1 MILDSNDDD
10 SEESDSFSIV
20 GEDVDV
26 YLNHYRIPKSKN
38 FGPNGTNNPPKSKG
52 NREQVKYNNEGKI
65 MSLAELAAQ
74 KVACH
79 LPFGQVEHF
88 DPPVPEPMQCRIAFW
103 SFPQDEEDV
112 RLYTCLANGNADVF
126 IRAEDLISLNC
137 VCDMLQVG
145 FHLSANVKS
154 IQDSTDDP
162 DCFRVAITFD
172 RRRITSCCC
181 SCSAPTF
188 WCQHAVAV
196 CLQRIRR
203 PQDVT
208 LRAPVSESLQRLEKN
223 QLQKFAQYLINELPQ
238 QILPAAQ
245 KLLDELLSGD
255 EAIINQN
262 PAAPDPTAG
271 ATINEQTSWC
281 LDDTHLSMN
290 IQKILLK
297 QCTTQPTVC
306 SDVAA
311 LHITAPPAANEYSQ
325 LLRPIRGREP
335 EGLWNLISI
344 VGEMMKRRD
353 SNFFLLLEI
362 MTQEVLKCDKVVTW
376 WFETKV
382 SLHSGSTIHYAT
394 TKSNSQCTSQYS
406 CSNFCDEIVH
416 LWQLAAM
423 DPSASAAER
432 KRLYQKF
439 FDWHLDI
446 LKRHSTL
453 PEGSVNNL
461 AKSNKRNF
469 LDLFPGF
476 KPAMEGCLIDWS
488 DWDEKKGRLVS
499 VDEEP
504 EAEKVKTTKSAKKR
518 KKKSKASK
526 QNASE
531 PKPSTSCELDK
542 TENEHTLEMDNSNSQ
557 ENIENETAAEK
568 KNVKPESTVEAK
580 LDCPPCEPSRSEEA
594 SEEHESVNH
603 QEPLN
608 ERNSNQEQ
616 NIAEP
621 EIPGIEQDLQVYYME
636 RQAESPQKVEKQES
650 LEDFIK
656 INIKRLNDPLEILY
670 AKTKGLHAHGHLDEA
685 RRLALKAA
693 TEILN
698 YPNYPTLKQ
707 LYVIPRRRKKKGS
720 LDNQMSIVAS
730 EALTKIA
737 FLCGVL
743 LDDPANSNLVFR
755 LILFGVEMKR
765 SPAATKPLEVKLIN
779 QKHDLIMLLKSIA
792 LYEEELVILREKAQ
806 ALRDGTCELNS
817 DALTTLIL
825 GNYIF
830 EALVL
835 SKSPSCSNY
844 NPRSG
849 MENTRSAPTSSYSQ
863 PGQYQLE
870 EHYMQP
876 GDINQQP
883 NPHSCDRPSLV
894 VYGKLPHD
902 ASLGFHAALNA
913 LSVKVN
919 FLEVDHPLLCEGT
932 RRQRG
937 ELALSLL
944 IHFKDD
950 QEKLDLILKHLL
962 DKDVV
967 LSPQTPEGSERPQKK
982 NGSPQDPNHPT
993 EASAHFM
1000 FELAKTVLDKAG
1012 GNSLTS
1018 HLFRPQLISQ
1028 NAGRGIH
1035 RRLHMCTLRIALYAL
1050 GLQNRTSLNWM
1061 QRTYNGRASFIH
1073 EQALEIGLTAIKFLC
1088 ENWEG
1093 YLTPVEV
1100 ACIADKVGS
1109 CPNSDLETKRVAAEM
1124 AKSCLKYA
1132 NYLDFN
1138 AVRRILA
1145 QCKEQNIEMIEEA
1158 CNEIEQ
1164 VAQTDSVCADVLFA
1178 TARAWYNLYE
1188 KLVLDENHT
1197 DNNCCHLKDN
1207 TQTEQ
1212 DTGASDWLVTSNPHQ
1227 DKCSQFNEPPMH
1239 PMHCNVYGRVEYI
1252 PTMYTPTYKH
1262 VVYIEA
1268 AYRVGMKAM
1277 DALKPSIHIG
1287 NKHNPKKEDDVL
1299 WLLGLSKSL
1308 GRDCLHK
1315 FSRSAM
1321 NNITNPHVLHIISSD
1336 LIMFFASLPD
1346 DHPDRV
1352 DTLLPLIDKCLDR
1365 FVRQTRDLMKHISY
1379 DQKSYVE
1386 SIIESAQNLTKAA
1399 NTLSALSHFNE
1410 LLWIVDNRKPKKNNH
1425 RNSIDTRS
1433 RHDFS
1438 NNLLETING
1447 CACTKCKIGRIRY
1460 LNCNRELKTLF

>member
-20 GEDVDV
+20 GEDVDI
-26 YLNHYRIPKSKN
+26 YLNHYRIPKLKN
-38 FGPNGTNNPPKSKG
+38 FGPNGANSSPKSNG

-255 EAIINQN
+255 EAVINQN

-281 LDDTHLSMN
+281 LDDTHLSTN

-297 QCTTQPTVC
+297 QCTAQPTVC

-311 LHITAPPAANEYSQ
+311 LHICVPPAANEYSQ

-362 MTQEVLKCDKVVTW
+362 MTQEVLRCDKVVTW

-382 SLHSGSTIHYAT
+382 SLHSGSTIHYST

-423 DPSASAAER
+423 DPSASAVER

-439 FDWHLDI
+439 FDWHLNI
-446 LKRHSTL
+446 LKRHSAL

-488 DWDEKKGRLVS
+488 DWDEKQGRLVT

-504 EAEKVKTTKSAKKR
+504 ETEKAKTSKSAKKR

-526 QNASE
+526 QTTVE
-531 PKPSTSCELDK
+531 QKPSSSSDQSA
-542 TENEHTLEMDNSNSQ
+542 ENEHQLKLDQDNSQ
-557 ENIENETAAEK
+557 ENIENKVETEKENFKTDSEDVASSEPQRNEGAAEVNQ
-568 KNVKPESTVEAK
+568 NVDLP
-580 LDCPPCEPSRSEEA
+580 
-594 SEEHESVNH
+594 
-603 QEPLN
+603 EPLH
-608 ERNSNQEQ
+608 ERSNNQEL
-616 NIAEP
+616 NVGAEP
-621 EIPGIEQDLQVYYME
+621 EIPRIEQDLQVYYME
-636 RQAESPQKVEKQES
+636 RRAESPQRVEKQES

-693 TEILN
+693 AEILN

-707 LYVIPRRRKKKGS
+707 LYIIPRRRKKKGS

-737 FLCGVL
+737 FLCSVL
-743 LDDPANSNLVFR
+743 LDDIGNNHLVFR

-792 LYEEELVILREKAQ
+792 LHEDELMILREKAQ
-806 ALRDGTCELNS
+806 AIRDGTSEFSS
-817 DALTTLIL
+817 DALTVLIL

-849 MENTRSAPTSSYSQ
+849 IENTRSGSTNSYSQ
-863 PGQYQLE
+863 SLQYQLE

-883 NPHSCDRPSLV
+883 NSHSCDRPVLV
-894 VYGKLPHD
+894 VHDKLPLD
-902 ASLGFHAALNA
+902 ASLGFHVALTA
-913 LSVKVN
+913 LSVKVHL
-919 FLEVDHPLLCEGT
+919 LEVDHPLLCEGT

-944 IHFKDD
+944 IHYKDD
-950 QEKLDLILKHLL
+950 QEKLDSILKHLL

-967 LSPQTPEGSERPQKK
+967 LSPQTPEASERPPKK
-982 NGSPQDPNHPT
+982 NSSPQDPNHPT

-1073 EQALEIGLTAIKFLC
+1073 EQALEIGLPAIKFLC

-1109 CPNSDLETKRVAAEM
+1109 CPNSDIETKRVAAEM

-1132 NYLDFN
+1132 SYLDFN

-1188 KLVLDENHT
+1188 KLVLDENHC

-1207 TQTEQ
+1207 SKTEQ
-1212 DTGASDWLVTSNPHQ
+1212 DTGASDWLVTSNSLH
-1227 DKCSQFNEPPMH
+1227 DKCSQFYEPPIHHMH
-1239 PMHCNVYGRVEYI
+1239 WSVYGRVEYI

-1262 VVYIEA
+1262 VMYLEA

-1277 DALKPSIHIG
+1277 EALKPLNHIAS
-1287 NKHNPKKEDDVL
+1287 KHSPKKEDDVF

-1308 GRDCLHK
+1308 GRDFLFN
-1315 FSRSAM
+1315 FSRSAI

-1336 LIMFFASLPD
+1336 LIMFFGAIQD

-1352 DTLLPLIDKCLDR
+1352 DTLLPLIHKCLDR
-1365 FVRQTRDLMKHISY
+1365 FVRQTRDLMKHNPY

-1386 SIIESAQNLTKAA
+1386 STIESAQNLTEAA
-1399 NTLSALSHFNE
+1399 HTLSALDHFNE
-1410 LLWIVDNRKPKKNNH
+1410 LLSIVDNRRTKRFKNY
-1425 RNSIDTRS
+1425 IDTQK

-1438 NNLLETING
+1438 DKLFVTIKQ
-1447 CACTKCKIGRIRY
+1447 CECTKCKIGRVKY
-1460 LNCNRELKTLF
+1460 LTCNREL

>member
-1 MILDSNDDD
+1 MFLVSNDDD
-10 SEESDSFSIV
+10 SEESDSFSTV
-20 GEDVDV
+20 GEDIDV
-26 YLNHYRIPKSKN
+26 YLNHYRIPKLKN
-38 FGPNGTNNPPKSKG
+38 FGPNGANNLPKSKG

-65 MSLAELAAQ
+65 MSLTELAAQ

-154 IQDSTDDP
+154 IQDSMNEP

-181 SCSAPTF
+181 SCLASTF

-196 CLQRIRR
+196 CLQRIRK

-255 EAIINQN
+255 EAVINQN

-281 LDDTHLSMN
+281 LDDTHLSMD

-297 QCTTQPTVC
+297 QCTAQPTVC
-306 SDVAA
+306 SDISA
-311 LHITAPPAANEYSQ
+311 LHSTAPPAANEYSQ

-382 SLHSGSTIHYAT
+382 SLHSGSTIHYAS
-394 TKSNSQCTSQYS
+394 TKNNSQCTSQYS

-423 DPSASAAER
+423 NPGTSAAEK

-446 LKRHSTL
+446 LKRHNAI
-453 PEGSVNNL
+453 PESNL
-461 AKSNKRNF
+461 SNPIKSNKRNF
-469 LDLFPGF
+469 LELFPGF

-488 DWDEKKGRLVS
+488 DWDDKKARLIT

-504 EAEKVKTTKSAKKR
+504 EAEKAKTTKSAKKR

-526 QNASE
+526 QNSTE
-531 PKPSTSCELDK
+531 PKPSTSKTVDGEQSESSKIDLQES
-542 TENEHTLEMDNSNSQ
+542 TENQAYLTEQQQNVVEVENKENDTPDVVSKN
-557 ENIENETAAEK
+557 ENIQ
-568 KNVKPESTVEAK
+568 
-580 LDCPPCEPSRSEEA
+580 
-594 SEEHESVNH
+594 VNDANDH
-603 QEPLN
+603 HLEPLQQQELN
-608 ERNSNQEQ
+608 ENQEE
-616 NIAEP
+616 NLVEP
-621 EIPGIEQDLQVYYME
+621 EVPRIEQDLQVYYME
-636 RQAESPQKVEKQES
+636 RPLETPQKVEKSES

-656 INIKRLNDPLEILY
+656 VNIRRLNDPLEILY

-685 RRLALKAA
+685 RKLALKAS

-698 YPNYPTLKQ
+698 YPSYPTIKQ
-707 LYVIPRRRKKKGS
+707 VYTLPRRRKKKGS

-737 FLCGVL
+737 FLCNVL
-743 LDDPANSNLVFR
+743 MDDPENNHLVFR

-779 QKHDLIMLLKSIA
+779 QKHDLVMLLKSIA
-792 LYEEELVILREKAQ
+792 LNEEELVILRDKAQ
-806 ALRDGTCELNS
+806 SIRDGTCEQIS

-844 NPRSG
+844 NSRAG
-849 MENTRSAPTSSYSQ
+849 MENARSSSISSYSQ

-870 EHYMQP
+870 EHYMPP

-883 NPHSCDRPSLV
+883 SLHSCDRPSLI

-902 ASLGFHAALNA
+902 ASHGFHAALSA
-913 LSVKVN
+913 LSAKVN
-919 FLEVDHPLLCEGT
+919 LLEVDHPLLCEGT

-944 IHFKDD
+944 IHYKDD
-950 QEKLDLILKHLL
+950 QEKLDLILKQLL

-967 LSPQTPEGSERPQKK
+967 LSLQTQEGTERAQKK
-982 NGSPQDPNHPT
+982 NSSPQDPNQPT
-993 EASAHFM
+993 EASAHFI

-1018 HLFRPQLISQ
+1018 HLFRPQLTTQ
-1028 NAGRGIH
+1028 NGGRGIH

-1050 GLQNRTSLNWM
+1050 GLQNRTSQNWM

-1100 ACIADKVGS
+1100 AAIADKAGTL
-1109 CPNSDLETKRVAAEM
+1109 NDLETKRVAAEM

-1138 AVRRILA
+1138 AVRHILA
-1145 QCKEQNIEMIEEA
+1145 QCKDQSIEMIEEA

-1164 VAQTDSVCADVLFA
+1164 VAETDSVCADVLFA
-1178 TARAWYNLYE
+1178 TARAWYSLYE
-1188 KLVLDENHT
+1188 KLILDENHN
-1197 DNNCCHLKDN
+1197 DNNYCHLVESAPS
-1207 TQTEQ
+1207 EQ
-1212 DTGASDWLVTSNPHQ
+1212 DTGAADWLTGNIHQ
-1227 DKCSQFNEPPMH
+1227 DIFSQYSEPAIHQMH
-1239 PMHCNVYGRVEYI
+1239 WGVYSRGELI
-1252 PTMYTPTYKH
+1252 PTLYKPTYKH
-1262 VVYIEA
+1262 LEYVEA

-1277 DALKPSIHIG
+1277 DALKPSLHIG
-1287 NKHNPKKEDDVL
+1287 SKHNPKKEDDVL
-1299 WLLGLSKSL
+1299 WLLALSKSL
-1308 GRDCLHK
+1308 GRDCLYK
-1315 FSRSAM
+1315 FSQSAI
-1321 NNITNPHVLHIISSD
+1321 NNITNPHVLNIISSD
-1336 LIMFFASLPD
+1336 LIMFFDFIKRLPY
-1346 DHPDRV
+1346 DHPARL

-1365 FVRQTRDLMKHISY
+1365 FVRQTKDLMKHISY
-1379 DQKSYVE
+1379 DQKSYLE
-1386 SIIESAQNLTKAA
+1386 TIIENAQNLTKAA
-1399 NTLSALSHFNE
+1399 NTLSAAARFDE
-1410 LLWIVDNRKPKKNNH
+1410 LLWIVDSRKTKRFNKNY
-1425 RNSIDTRS
+1425 IDTSIKRAV
-1433 RHDFS
+1433 
-1438 NNLLETING
+1438 NINLTQTIKQ
-1447 CACTKCKIGRIRY
+1447 CACTRCKIGRINAKY
-1460 LNCNRELKTLF
+1460 LACNRELKTLF